1 MGREKNRLIESAYIT
16 PSWGLHTSVNL
27 GHCVAGSRNGFLQ
40 QMEAAVQPDDSVA
53 CIHPAALTH
62 TMPLALPP
70 DARQEA
76 VASVQQYAEVNLD
89 APLGTL
95 AAGAL
100 LDFFLEE
107 IGPSIYNQALRDAQE
122 RLQARLA
129 ELDVDL
135 HQPEFTYW
143 RVRRR

>member
-1 MGREKNRLIESAYIT
+1 MPIELA
-16 PSWGLHTSVNL
+16 PDV
-27 GHCVAGSRNGFLQ
+27 RD
-40 QMEAAVQPDDSVA
+40 EA
-53 CIHPAALTH
+53 I
-62 TMPLALPP
+62 
-70 DARQEA
+70 
-76 VASVQQYAEVNLD
+76 ASIRQYAEENLD
-89 APLGTL
+89 EPLGNL

-107 IGPSIYNQALRDAQE
+107 LGPSVYNKALKDAQE

-143 RVRRR
+143 GVRRR